1 MSGKKL
7 ILTDDFFA
15 ENVKDIER
23 ILRRAVR
30 HALKLHKALGNPIAV
45 WEDGKVVM
53 VPADEIIIPTELE
66 SPQ

>member
-1 MSGKKL
+1 MSGNKL
-7 ILTDDFFA
+7 ILTNDFFA

-23 ILRRAVR
+23 ILRRAVG

-53 VPADEIIIPTELE
+53 VPADEITIPTELE

>member
-1 MSGKKL
+1 MDETKL

-23 ILRRAVR
+23 ILRRAVG
-30 HALKLHKALGNPIAV
+30 HALRLHKALGNPIAV

-53 VPADEIIIPTELE
+53 VPADEITIPTEFK